1 MIFAVTSGSLA
12 YYKKFAEFIGQ
23 PKSVGELKSN
33 AVEMKQ
39 LIETQYD
46 SISRELRCYYL
57 HGLRI
62 LININNKMIN
72 IQQTQF

>member
-1 MIFAVTSGSLA
+1 MIFAVTSGSLE

-46 SISRELRCYYL
+46 SITREFRIYYL
-57 HGLRI
+57 RVL
-62 LININNKMIN
+62 
-72 IQQTQF
+72 